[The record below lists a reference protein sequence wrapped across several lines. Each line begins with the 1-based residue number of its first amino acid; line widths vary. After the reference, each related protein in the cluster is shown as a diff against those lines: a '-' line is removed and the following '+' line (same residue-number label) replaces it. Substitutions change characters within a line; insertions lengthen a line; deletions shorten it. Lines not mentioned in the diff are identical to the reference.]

1 MWVTDCMGGRG
12 RLAVAVGFC
21 CCLASG
27 CGPDFRTDYEI
38 PSPSGEY
45 IALLGSRTGS
55 WDHHLRILR
64 EGQIVLDKELWP
76 DRIESG
82 IAAARWSSDGSEFA
96 VKILGDDV
104 RLVAV
109 FNVSTG
115 RAETFQGTGLAQ
127 VPAWTG
133 LDGSWKFDPD
143 LEAYRVE
150 P

>member
-1 MWVTDCMGGRG
+1 MWVTEGRGGRG

-27 CGPDFRTDYEI
+27 CGPDFRPDYEI

-45 IALLGSRTGS
+45 VALLGSRTGS
-55 WDHHLRILR
+55 WGHHLRILQ
-64 EGQIVLDKELWP
+64 EGRIVLDEELWP

-82 IAAARWSSDGSEFA
+82 IAAARWNPDGPEFA
-96 VKILGDDV
+96 VKVLGDDV
-104 RLVAV
+104 KLVAV
-109 FNVSTG
+109 FNVPTG
-115 RAETFQGTGLAQ
+115 QGETFQGEGLAR

-133 LDGSWKFDPD
+133 MDDSWNFDPD

-150 P
+150 R